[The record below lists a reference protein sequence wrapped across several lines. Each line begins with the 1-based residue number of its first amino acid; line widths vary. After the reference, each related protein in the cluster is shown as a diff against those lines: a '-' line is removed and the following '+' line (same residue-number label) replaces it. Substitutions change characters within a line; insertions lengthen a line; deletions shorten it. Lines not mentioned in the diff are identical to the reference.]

1 MKKLSL
7 LALPLLLA
15 ACTDFTKTTP
25 VGPQVGMTPSI
36 NGADITV
43 DVEVKYDANGVPE
56 SLSSLTTTTQPTV
69 NFNVSAS
76 SLGMTLTGYSV
87 KVMDSAGTQFAG
99 PDGQYTRSFS
109 ARVPGGYACKNG
121 TTTDYTTD
129 QCDYVNKV
137 PYARTVQ
144 VGQIPLLVDA
154 ISEEARRMYV
164 DAFPDEMCPTLRM
177 NVTFTG
183 YDDLNRVI
191 TPITV
196 TNAPIQVTCNTK

>member
-7 LALPLLLA
+7 LALPLMLA
-15 ACTDFTKTTP
+15 ACTNTATP
-25 VGPQVGMTPSI
+25 QIGMTPSI

-43 DVEVKYDANGVPE
+43 DVTVTYDDSGTPT
-56 SLSSLTTTTQPTV
+56 SISSLTTTTQPSV
-69 NFNVSAS
+69 NFNVAPS
-76 SLGMTLTGYSV
+76 SLGMTLTGYEV
-87 KVMDSAGTQFAG
+87 KVVDSAGTQFAG
-99 PDGQYTRSFS
+99 TEGQYARAFS
-109 ARVPGGYACKNG
+109 ARVAGGYACKNG
-121 TTTDYTTD
+121 TAVDYATD
-129 QCDYVNKV
+129 QCDFANKV

-154 ISEEARRMYV
+154 ISEEARDMYV
-164 DAFPDEMCPTLRM
+164 SAFPDEMCPTLRM

>member
-7 LALPLLLA
+7 LTLPLLLA
-15 ACTDFTKTTP
+15 ACTNTATP
-25 VGPQVGMTPSI
+25 PVGMTPSI
-36 NGADITV
+36 NGADIKVDATV
-43 DVEVKYDANGVPE
+43 TYDASGNPTSISV
-56 SLSSLTTTTQPTV
+56 LTTTTQPTV
-69 NFNVSAS
+69 NFNVAPS
-76 SLGMTLTGYSV
+76 SLGMTLTGYEV

-99 PDGQYTRSFS
+99 TEGQYSRSFS
-109 ARVPGGYACKNG
+109 ARVAGGYACKNG
-121 TTTDYTTD
+121 TTVDYTTD
-129 QCDYVNKV
+129 QCDFVNKV

-144 VGQIPLLVDA
+144 LGQIPLLVDA
-154 ISEEARRMYV
+154 ISREARNMFV
-164 DAFPDEMCPTLRM
+164 SAFPDDMCPTLRM

>member
-1 MKKLSL
+1 MKKFPL

-15 ACTDFTKTTP
+15 ACTDPSTTPP

-43 DVEVKYDANGVPE
+43 DVEVKYDASGVPE

-69 NFNVSAS
+69 NFNVAAS
-76 SLGMTLTGYSV
+76 SLGMTLTGYEV
-87 KVMDSAGTQFAG
+87 KVMDSAGAQFAG
-99 PDGQYTRSFS
+99 TDGQYTRSFG
-109 ARVPGGYACKNG
+109 ARVAGGYACKTG
-121 TTTDYTTD
+121 TTIDYATD

-144 VGQIPLLVDA
+144 VGQVPLLVDA

-164 DAFPDEMCPTLRM
+164 DAFPDETCPTLRM

>member
-15 ACTDFTKTTP
+15 ACTDPTKTPP

-36 NGADITV
+36 NGADIKVDATV
-43 DVEVKYDANGVPE
+43 TYDASGTPTSISV
-56 SLSSLTTTTQPTV
+56 LTTTTQPTV
-69 NFNVSAS
+69 NFNVAPS
-76 SLGMTLTGYSV
+76 SLGITLNGYTV

-99 PDGQYTRSFS
+99 TEGQYSRAVSV
-109 ARVPGGYACKNG
+109 RVPGGYACKSG
-121 TTTDYTTD
+121 TAIDYSTD

-137 PYARTVQ
+137 PYPRTVQ

-154 ISEEARRMYV
+154 ISRTARDMFV
-164 DAFPDEMCPTLRM
+164 AAFPADMCPTLRM
-177 NVTFTG
+177 NVTFTC